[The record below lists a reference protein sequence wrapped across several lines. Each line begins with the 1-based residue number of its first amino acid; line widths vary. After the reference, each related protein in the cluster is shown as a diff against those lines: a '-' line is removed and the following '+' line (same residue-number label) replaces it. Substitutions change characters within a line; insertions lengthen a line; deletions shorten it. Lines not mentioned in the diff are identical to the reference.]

1 LAAACLLLS
10 LAFAAASPAAAQDD
24 WLGRDKALHFGI
36 SAALSASAYGVSA
49 IWLEPP
55 AYRTLIGAS
64 TALVAGAAK
73 EVWDAAGHGD
83 PSGKD
88 FTWDLVGAVTGA
100 GLALAVDLVV
110 RRIRRGRGDARP
122 AALAPPALV
131 VEARRRGREQDLT
144 ASARREPRYCPLRLS
159 SSSSSSD
166 SSLSRSPI
174 STTE

>member
-1 LAAACLLLS
+1 MLWLAL
-10 LAFAAASPAAAQDD
+10 AAASPASAQDD
-24 WLGRDKALHFGI
+24 WLGRDKALHFGV
-36 SAALSASAYGVSA
+36 SAALAATAYGVSA

-55 AYRTLIGAS
+55 AYRTLAGAS

-73 EVWDAAGHGD
+73 EIWDAAGHGD

-100 GLALAVDLVV
+100 GVALAVDLVV
-110 RRIRRGRGDARP
+110 RRLRRGRSAAQP

-131 VEARRRGREQDLT
+131 LATFGRR
-144 ASARREPRYCPLRLS
+144 APRYCPWRLS
-159 SSSSSSD
+159 SLSSSSD

-174 STTE
+174 NTTE

>member
-1 LAAACLLLS
+1 MLWLTL
-10 LAFAAASPAAAQDD
+10 AAASPAAAQDD

-55 AYRTLIGAS
+55 AHRTLVGAS

-73 EVWDAAGHGD
+73 EIWDAAGHGD

-100 GLALAVDLVV
+100 GLALAVDLVL
-110 RRIRRGRGDARP
+110 RRVRRGRNAAQP
-122 AALAPPALV
+122 AVLAPPALV
-131 VEARRRGREQDLT
+131 VEARPRARAQDL
-144 ASARREPRYCPLRLS
+144 AEFPRREPRYCPLRLS